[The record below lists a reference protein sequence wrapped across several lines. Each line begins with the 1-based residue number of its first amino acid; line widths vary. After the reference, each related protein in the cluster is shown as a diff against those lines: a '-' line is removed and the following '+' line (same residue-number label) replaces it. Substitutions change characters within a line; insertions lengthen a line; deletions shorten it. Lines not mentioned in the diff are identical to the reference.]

1 MSRAHWMFLAKKN
14 GQVGGGVPSSSN
26 FSHSVATTF
35 KSPQSGSRQHES
47 NVSHWYICGDW
58 ILNHHTRT
66 QRKKNVFFNSFI
78 YSKWSLLRC
87 TIIFCC
93 LSAAV
98 GVIIFLSL
106 MWYPCLCSNAFTLK
120 WAYINVP
127 IQIPSVHESLLAH
140 NTRNITNRFSIVSSV
155 VQFFVPSQVLLCRKR
170 LVAQVARVIDGTSI
184 WNFALLTVCVQI
196 KFPVS
201 SVVTR
206 TTHQFR
212 RVWEGFL
219 MHSFLVG
226 PQVTFRCRIINATS
240 ITNFDITIKAV
251 LFLMCCPCVVFQFR
265 FALEYLVTVVARDLH
280 LSVDTPHV

>member
-1 MSRAHWMFLAKKN
+1 MIAVKMH
-14 GQVGGGVPSSSN
+14 
-26 FSHSVATTF
+26 H
-35 KSPQSGSRQHES
+35 H
-47 NVSHWYICGDW
+47 
-58 ILNHHTRT
+58 IL
-66 QRKKNVFFNSFI
+66 
-78 YSKWSLLRC
+78 
-87 TIIFCC
+87 
-93 LSAAV
+93 
-98 GVIIFLSL
+98 LSL
-106 MWYPCLCSNAFTLK
+106 CSCRGHHLSVT
-120 WAYINVP
+120 YVIPVP
-127 IQIPSVHESLLAH
+127 
-140 NTRNITNRFSIVSSV
+140 
-155 VQFFVPSQVLLCRKR
+155 
-170 LVAQVARVIDGTSI
+170 
-184 WNFALLTVCVQI
+184 VCVQI

>member
-1 MSRAHWMFLAKKN
+1 MSEKNILADPAHWMFLAKKN

-35 KSPQSGSRQHES
+35 KSPQSCSRQHES

-66 QRKKNVFFNSFI
+66 QRKKNVLFNSFI
-78 YSKWSLLRC
+78 YS
-87 TIIFCC
+87 
-93 LSAAV
+93 
-98 GVIIFLSL
+98 
-106 MWYPCLCSNAFTLK
+106 
-120 WAYINVP
+120 
-127 IQIPSVHESLLAH
+127 
-140 NTRNITNRFSIVSSV
+140 
-155 VQFFVPSQVLLCRKR
+155 
-170 LVAQVARVIDGTSI
+170 RVIDGTSI

-226 PQVTFRCRIINATS
+226 PQVTFRCRIISATS

-280 LSVDTPHV
+280 LSVDIPHV